1 MDKIIKNYCH
11 IWNQPPRMC
20 LIAKFRKKTQKCLNL
35 GPKMSYLGILGQTFQ
50 KTIVISEISLPQICL
65 IWEFCQKK
73 EMSKFG
79 TKNTLFG
86 SFWARI
92 FKIFCHIWNQHPRI
106 CLNTTFCK
114 KAKKAKSKTK
124 NALFG
129 YFLARIWKKLLPYL
143 RSALSSFSKMSL

>member
-1 MDKIIKNYCH
+1 MSYLKSASSNVSDCKISQKNPKMSKFGTENVLFGYFGPDFSKNYCH
-11 IWNQPPRMC
+11 IRNQP
-20 LIAKFRKKTQKCLNL
+20 ASNL
-35 GPKMSYLGILGQTFQ
+35 SNMRILPK
-50 KTIVISEISLPQICL
+50 
-65 IWEFCQKK
+65 KK

-129 YFLARIWKKLLPYL
+129 YFLARIWKKLLSYL